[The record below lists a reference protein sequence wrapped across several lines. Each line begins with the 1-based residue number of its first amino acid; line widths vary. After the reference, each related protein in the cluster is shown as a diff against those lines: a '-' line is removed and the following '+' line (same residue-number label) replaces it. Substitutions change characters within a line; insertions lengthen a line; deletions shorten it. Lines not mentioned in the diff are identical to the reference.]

1 MKPGNFQVGEP
12 MPPATPPAGPS
23 DEASFSPADLA
34 ARRAAA
40 RRLGW
45 WLGVAVLAIYLL
57 GLLIPR

>member
-1 MKPGNFQVGEP
+1 MKPDNFQHGET
-12 MPPATPPAGPS
+12 MPPATPSVDA
-23 DEASFSPADLA
+23 AAYSPADLA

-45 WLGVAVLAIYLL
+45 WLGAAVLAIYLL